1 MFNSVNLKPHLAIFV
16 LTKAKIFMVV
26 NLRFLLPISFNQKIC
41 FFFKMIG
48 FKLNTLLHWSSY
60 FFDISLMLGF
70 ISSSSYS
77 TVKMWFLYERQL
89 NDSFFI
95 HNNRWTL
102 LRIFLVENQE
112 DKMFDAIFW
121 CWMACMYP
129 YLVWNIGPLS
139 LTLHCHRVSLYIIQS
154 LLCAFDSSAHPCAS
168 LQLRCV
174 WSAHPRLS
182 VTITAPVVS

>member
-1 MFNSVNLKPHLAIFV
+1 M
-16 LTKAKIFMVV
+16 
-26 NLRFLLPISFNQKIC
+26 FLLQDDRVQIE
-41 FFFKMIG
+41 
-48 FKLNTLLHWSSY
+48 Y
-60 FFDISLMLGF
+60 
-70 ISSSSYS
+70 SSSLI
-77 TVKMWFLYERQL
+77 FLFLWDFPNVRVYLIFFLFYGQNVIFYERQL
-89 NDSFFI
+89 NDCFFV

-102 LRIFLVENQE
+102 LRIFLIENQE

-174 WSAHPRLS
+174 WSAHPMLS
-182 VTITAPVVS
+182 VTITALVVS